1 MRTVLDIR
9 WAPKHG
15 NSADEYEDAF
25 APYESGVHEG
35 ARLRFAVADGATEAA
50 FSKLWAR
57 LLVAGYRKGWVG
69 EREGDG
75 GLGLERLA
83 RIWRRR
89 TGRKALPWYGEEKR
103 RLGSFAALVG
113 LELSG
118 PRSSE
123 PLRSL
128 GARDSKTLRSPPAPP
143 VVHRPPVR
151 ERSDIERRARTG
163 GGPSS
168 DAVTSGTWRAY
179 SVGDC
184 CLFHLRGDRLLGS
197 FPIEDPDEFGS
208 RPVLLSSNAARNSEA
223 LASAATARGEWAAG
237 DEFCLMSDAL
247 ACWFL
252 TEHRQGEAPWDL
264 AREDEA
270 DFPDL
275 ISHLRAQCGLHND
288 DVTLLRITP
297 GPGEGSVTDAD
308 G

>member
-1 MRTVLDIR
+1 MRAVLHIR

-15 NSADEYEDAF
+15 NSADEYEDAC
-25 APYESGVHEG
+25 APYAGGVHEG

-57 LLVAGYRKGWVG
+57 LLVAGYRKGWIG
-69 EREGDG
+69 ERAGDG
-75 GLGLERLA
+75 GLGVERLA

-89 TGRKALPWYGEEKR
+89 TGRKTLPWYGEEKR

-113 LELSG
+113 LEFTSSG
-118 PRSSE
+118 
-123 PLRSL
+123 
-128 GARDSKTLRSPPAPP
+128 
-143 VVHRPPVR
+143 
-151 ERSDIERRARTG
+151 TG
-163 GGPSS
+163 S
-168 DAVTSGTWRAY
+168 TGTWRAY

-270 DFPDL
+270 DFPNL

-297 GPGEGSVTDAD
+297 GSGEGSVTDGD